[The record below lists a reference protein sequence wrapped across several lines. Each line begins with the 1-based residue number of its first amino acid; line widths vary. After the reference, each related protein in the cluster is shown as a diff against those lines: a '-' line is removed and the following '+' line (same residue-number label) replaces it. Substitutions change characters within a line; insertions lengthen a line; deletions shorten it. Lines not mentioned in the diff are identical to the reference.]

1 MLSRTGLVHALVAG
15 VVLFNTSSSIAGLT
29 IDLSEQSVS
38 GSTAIVAMY
47 SGSLNLSSVAP
58 AGNGDIGLAA
68 PHLLEVN
75 PSQGQLSLHP
85 GLVNFYNLTAFPAF
99 GTAGSSIYERS
110 DYTDPGVK
118 KYSYPSAGPAVG
130 LLGNQLALA
139 AGYASGTLITGT
151 TNYLN
156 TTYQDWGLT
165 GGSSTL
171 YSIDGSSETVT
182 INVSAVPEP
191 STYAMAL
198 AGLGFTGYSMFRR
211 RNRA

>member
-1 MLSRTGLVHALVAG
+1 MLNRMGLVHALVAG

-47 SGSLNLSSVAP
+47 SGSLDLSSVTP
-58 AGNGDIGLAA
+58 AGNGDIGFNA

-75 PSQGQLSLHP
+75 PSQGKLSLHP
-85 GLVNFYNLTAFPAF
+85 GLVNFYNLTAYPAF

-130 LLGNQLALA
+130 LVGNQLALA
-139 AGYASGTLITGT
+139 AGHASGALITGT

-165 GGSSTL
+165 GGSSTQ
-171 YSIDGSSETVT
+171 YSIDGSSE
-182 INVSAVPEP
+182 
-191 STYAMAL
+191 
-198 AGLGFTGYSMFRR
+198 R
-211 RNRA
+211 